1 MAEFA
6 YRAADPSGATRNGS
20 LQAPS
25 RDAALRQLRA
35 QGLTPL
41 RLVEAAAGAP
51 AAPPSAAAPS
61 AAAPP
66 AGAGARVWRGR
77 DRGPNAADVHHLTS
91 ELAVM
96 LRAGLSLDRALRV
109 QVGMS
114 AKPSLTA
121 LFEEILRAVKSGS
134 GLSQALAAR
143 RALFGDFYINMV
155 RSGEAGGHL
164 GEVMERLAEHL
175 ERLRALRESVISALI
190 YPAIL
195 VAVAVV
201 AVALMLGFVVPQFET
216 LFADLGEGLPLPT
229 RMIVGLGHLI
239 ADWGWLL
246 ALLVAAGIWL
256 ARRRLATDAGRA
268 WRDARLLRLPVFGD
282 IVRKYELTRF
292 ARSLGTLLGNGV
304 PIVTAVGIARDTM
317 GNDRLRAAMDEV
329 APAIKQGGRLA
340 DALEKTGLFTPLG
353 LNMVRLG
360 EETGALDAMLL
371 ELARVHDG
379 EVQAGVKRALTLVEP
394 LLILTLGAV
403 IAAIIVS
410 ILMGI
415 LAVNELAI

>member
-6 YRAADPSGATRNGS
+6 YRAADRAGATRDGAV
-20 LQAPS
+20 QAPS

-41 RLVEAAAGAP
+41 RLEESVGATRQEVARGTAATP
-51 AAPPSAAAPS
+51 AARA
-61 AAAPP
+61 
-66 AGAGARVWRGR
+66 WRGR
-77 DRGPNAADVHHLTS
+77 DRGPTATDVHHLTG

-96 LRAGLSLDRALRV
+96 LRAGLPLDRALRV
-109 QVGMS
+109 QIGMS
-114 AKPSLTA
+114 AKPSLAA
-121 LFEEILRAVKSGS
+121 LLDELLKAVKSGK
-134 GLSQALAAR
+134 GLSQALAPH

-175 ERLRALRESVISALI
+175 ERLRALREGVISALI

-195 VAVAVV
+195 VAVAVISV
-201 AVALMLGFVVPQFET
+201 VLMLGFVVPQFET
-216 LFADLGEGLPLPT
+216 LFADLGDGLPVPT

-239 ADWGWLL
+239 GDWGWLL
-246 ALLVAAGIWL
+246 ALLTAAAVWLTRRWLATAAG
-256 ARRRLATDAGRA
+256 GA
-268 WRDARLLRLPVFGD
+268 WRDQRLLRLPILGEV
-282 IVRKYELTRF
+282 VRKYEITRF

-304 PIVTAVGIARDTM
+304 PIVTAVGIATETI
-317 GNDRLRAAMDEV
+317 GNGHLRGALVNV
-329 APAIKQGGRLA
+329 APALKQGGRLA
-340 DALEKTGLFTPLG
+340 DALEAAGLFTPLA

-360 EETGALDAMLL
+360 EETGSLDAMLL

-379 EVQAGVKRALTLVEP
+379 EVQSGIKRALTLVEP
-394 LLILTLGAV
+394 LLILVLGAV

-415 LAVNELAI
+415 LAVNELAV

>member
-6 YRAADPSGATRNGS
+6 YRAADASGATRNGS

-41 RLVEAAAGAP
+41 RLVEGAAAAP
-51 AAPPSAAAPS
+51 AAE
-61 AAAPP
+61 P
-66 AGAGARVWRGR
+66 AGTAPAPAQTGARGWRGR

-96 LRAGLSLDRALRV
+96 LRAGLPLDRALRV

-121 LFEEILRAVKSGS
+121 LFDGILRAVKSGS
-134 GLSQALAAR
+134 GLSQALVPHH
-143 RALFGDFYINMV
+143 ALFGDFYINMV

-175 ERLRALRESVISALI
+175 ERLRVLRESVISALI

-195 VAVAVV
+195 VVVAVV

-229 RMIVGLGHLI
+229 RAIVGLGHLI
-239 ADWGWLL
+239 GEWGWLL
-246 ALLVAAGIWL
+246 VLLAAAGVWL
-256 ARRRLATDAGRA
+256 ARRQLNTEAGRA

-317 GNDRLRAAMDEV
+317 GNGRLRAAMDQV

-340 DALEKTGLFTPLG
+340 DALEHTGLFTPLG

-360 EETGALDAMLL
+360 EETGGLDAMLL

>member
-6 YRAADPSGATRNGS
+6 YRAADRSGATRDGA

-41 RLVEAAAGAP
+41 RLVESAGA
-51 AAPPSAAAPS
+51 APQEAGGVAVPQAPRR
-61 AAAPP
+61 
-66 AGAGARVWRGR
+66 ARRR
-77 DRGPNAADVHHLTS
+77 DRGPNAADVHHLTG

-96 LRAGLSLDRALRV
+96 LRAGLPLDRALRV
-109 QVGMS
+109 QIGMS
-114 AKPSLTA
+114 AKPSLAA
-121 LFEEILRAVKSGS
+121 LLEDLLKAVKAGK
-134 GLSQALAAR
+134 GLSQALAPH

-164 GEVMERLAEHL
+164 GAIMERLAEHL
-175 ERLRALRESVISALI
+175 ERLRVLRESVISALI

-195 VAVAVV
+195 VAVAVIS
-201 AVALMLGFVVPQFET
+201 VALMLGFVVPQFET

-229 RMIVGLGHLI
+229 RMIVGLGHGI

-246 ALLVAAGIWL
+246 ALLTAAAVWL
-256 ARRRLATDAGRA
+256 ARRWLATAAGGA
-268 WRDARLLRLPVFGD
+268 WRDRRMLGLPVLGEV
-282 IVRKYELTRF
+282 VRKYEITRF

-304 PIVTAVGIARDTM
+304 PIVTAVGIATETI
-317 GNDRLRAAMDEV
+317 GNRHLRSALEGL
-329 APAIKQGGRLA
+329 APALKQGGRLA
-340 DALEKTGLFTPLG
+340 DALEAAALFTPLA

-360 EETGALDAMLL
+360 EETGSLDAMLL

-379 EVQAGVKRALTLVEP
+379 EVQSGIKRALTLVEP
-394 LLILTLGAV
+394 LLILILGAV

-415 LAVNELAI
+415 LAVNELAV